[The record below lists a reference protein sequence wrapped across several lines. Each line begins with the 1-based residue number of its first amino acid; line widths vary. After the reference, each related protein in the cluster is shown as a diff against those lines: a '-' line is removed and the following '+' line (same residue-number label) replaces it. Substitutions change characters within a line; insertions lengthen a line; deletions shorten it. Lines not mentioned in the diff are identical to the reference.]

1 MNPPETNPYLRKL
14 DQIQAAQR
22 KYNES
27 EWRLFF
33 LRTLSAEPPPQ
44 PTDEEIC
51 KVFTQT
57 NPTAQHW
64 N

>member
-1 MNPPETNPYLRKL
+1 MNPPTNPYIKRL
-14 DQIQAAQR
+14 DELEAA
-22 KYNES
+22 KEKFNES

-57 NPTAQHW
+57 NSAAQHW